1 MPAAEQGVI
10 HIRAAS
16 PDDAA
21 ELLEIYAPYVRE
33 TAISFEYEVPAL
45 EEFRARIT
53 ATLARY
59 PYLAAERG
67 GALLGYAYCGA
78 FSGRAAYALSA
89 ETSIYVR
96 RGEHGLGI
104 GRRLYETLFAAA
116 KAQNLR
122 NLYADAAYPD
132 AEDEYLTFGS
142 IRFHERMGYRI
153 AGKFRNCGC
162 KFGRWY
168 SVARLEK
175 IIGAHEPA
183 PAPFVPFPELGAET
197 LRKIGIE

>member
-1 MPAAEQGVI
+1 MPGAEQGVI

-67 GALLGYAYCGA
+67 GARCSATPTA
-78 FSGRAAYALSA
+78 ARSRAAPPTRSPPRPRY
-89 ETSIYVR
+89 TS
-96 RGEHGLGI
+96 
-104 GRRLYETLFAAA
+104 AAA
-116 KAQNLR
+116 GT
-122 NLYADAAYPD
+122 AA
-132 AEDEYLTFGS
+132 ESGEGS
-142 IRFHERMGYRI
+142 TKRFSPPRRRRTSATSTPTRHTRTPRTNI
-153 AGKFRNCGC
+153 
-162 KFGRWY
+162 
-168 SVARLEK
+168 
-175 IIGAHEPA
+175 
-183 PAPFVPFPELGAET
+183 
-197 LRKIGIE
+197 

>member
-1 MPAAEQGVI
+1 MPAAEQGGI
-10 HIRAAS
+10 RIRAAS

-21 ELLEIYAPYVRE
+21 ELLKIYAPYVRG

-45 EEFRARIT
+45 DEFRARIT

-78 FSGRAAYALSA
+78 FSGRAAYAFSA

-96 RGEHGLGI
+96 RGEHGRGI
-104 GRRLYETLFAAA
+104 GRRLYEALFAAA
-116 KAQNLR
+116 QAQNLR
-122 NLYADAAYPD
+122 NLYACAAYPD
-132 AEDEYLTFGS
+132 EEDEYLTRDS

-153 AGKFRNCGC
+153 AGEFHNCGC

-168 SVARLEK
+168 NIAWLEK
-175 IIGAHEPA
+175 IIGAHEPD
-183 PAPFVPFPELGAET
+183 PAPFVPFPELGTET

>member
-45 EEFRARIT
+45 DEFRARIT

-96 RGEHGLGI
+96 RGGHGRGI
-104 GRRLYETLFAAA
+104 GRRLYEALFAAA

-132 AEDEYLTFGS
+132 AEDEYLTYTYIYSSTSAWATESPENSATAAANSGAGTAS
-142 IRFHERMGYRI
+142 PVSKKSSARTSRPPRPSYRSRSS
-153 AGKFRNCGC
+153 ARRRCGES
-162 KFGRWY
+162 G
-168 SVARLEK
+168 
-175 IIGAHEPA
+175 
-183 PAPFVPFPELGAET
+183 
-197 LRKIGIE
+197 

>member
-1 MPAAEQGVI
+1 MPAAEQGGI
-10 HIRAAS
+10 RIRAAS
-16 PDDAA
+16 PGDAA

-45 EEFRARIT
+45 EEFCARIT

-132 AEDEYLTFGS
+132 ART
-142 IRFHERMGYRI
+142 
-153 AGKFRNCGC
+153 N
-162 KFGRWY
+162 
-168 SVARLEK
+168 
-175 IIGAHEPA
+175 
-183 PAPFVPFPELGAET
+183 T
-197 LRKIGIE
+197 